1 MARTKKCK
9 RLSSEGGR
17 MLPPRPKTIK
27 DLQEEADDMKHNLKL
42 VTDQINAMQKAERV
56 PQDGDIWCRK
66 DNSTHRY
73 LVICVYPTGAVEM
86 KGGGNELMV
95 SRTKFEKHYTLAVR
109 GKNLMTE
116 GKITIKECTFADW
129 YVGNVNTLWIQEA
142 EKVRIYMVEGED
154 DLSLEDDTH
163 WEEYKANYLYFGNPE
178 YGEIAPGE
186 LRNISKDW
194 DIQVS

>member
-1 MARTKKCK
+1 MARTKRCK
-9 RLSSEGGR
+9 RSEGG
-17 MLPPRPKTIK
+17 LPPRPKTIK
-27 DLQEEADDMKHNLKL
+27 EEEADDMKHNLKL
-42 VTDQINAMQKAERV
+42 VTDQINAMRA

-66 DNSTHRY
+66 DNSKERY
-73 LVICVYPTGAVEM
+73 FVTPTPGGVEM
-86 KGGGNELMV
+86 KKGGALNSFTV
-95 SRTKFEKHYTLAVR
+95 SRKQFEKHYTLAVR
-109 GKNLMTE
+109 GKNLIEE

-129 YVGNVNTLWIQEA
+129 YVGNVNTLWIQEG

>member
-1 MARTKKCK
+1 MPRSKTCK

-42 VTDQINAMQKAERV
+42 VTDKINAMQKAERV

-66 DNSTHRY
+66 DNSKERY
-73 LVICVYPTGAVEM
+73 FVTPTPGGVEM
-86 KGGGNELMV
+86 KRGGALNSFTV
-95 SRTKFEKHYTLAVR
+95 PRKQFEKHYTLAVR

-116 GKITIKECTFADW
+116 GKITIKECTFAEW
-129 YVGNVNTLWIQEA
+129 YGGNVNTLWIQEA

-178 YGEIAPGE
+178 YGESAPGE